1 MFMPKVL
8 MPTLNNKTMRVQKKI
23 KIIIIINSCASLVMN
38 FMVANKFL
46 F

>member
-8 MPTLNNKTMRVQKKI
+8 MPTLNNKTMRVQKKKLK
-23 KIIIIINSCASLVMN
+23 KIIKNSCASLVMN